1 MKKTVVIS
9 EDHSMF
15 ALMVK
20 LWLEQTGQAEV
31 LGVASTGKQTL
42 ELVESLQPDVLFQD
56 MMLHDMSGLD
66 IIRQIRT
73 MMPSIAIFALTAMAN
88 MAKLAI
94 DAGANGCMLKEDNP
108 QVIRHALEW
117 DIAMG
122 IWVSPLLGE
131 RFYRAA
137 DDLLRYS
144 FTPTEINILKNIT
157 SSNHEISLTL
167 NISEGTV
174 RNTLSTIYQKTGFTT
189 RSELLKY
196 TQDVLLIVP
205 TPNQA

>member
-1 MKKTVVIS
+1 
-9 EDHSMF
+9 MF

>member
-1 MKKTVVIS
+1 MKKKVLIS

-20 LWLEQTGQAEV
+20 LWLEQAGQAEV
-31 LGVASTGKQTL
+31 VGVASTGHQTL
-42 ELVESLQPDVLFQD
+42 EMVGALKPDVLFQD
-56 MMLHDMSGLD
+56 MMLHDMSGLE
-66 IIRQIRT
+66 IIRQVRGMLPKIT
-73 MMPSIAIFALTAMAN
+73 IFALTAMAN
-88 MAKLAI
+88 MAKSAI

-117 DIAMG
+117 DVSVG

-137 DDLLRYS
+137 DDLLRFS
-144 FTPTEINILKNIT
+144 FTPTEINILKNIA
-157 SSNHEISLTL
+157 SSNHEIATIL

-174 RNTLSTIYQKTGFTT
+174 RNTLSTIYQKTGLAT

-196 TQDVLLIVP
+196 TQEVLLIAS
-205 TPNQA
+205 TPSLA